1 MSRVEVFDESDLDE
15 ALERFDELTRPEPR
29 LENGAS
35 RVVQQFLAKF
45 AARDWDA
52 MTEMLSHDISTMDRR
67 RVVNAGI
74 RQDRDAEINDFRS
87 AADLDVTNATS
98 DVIAIRGEPLAL
110 IRSQVSR
117 GDVDTEAFHVDLLW
131 LLEIGSNQKIAGW
144 ATFDPDDIDA
154 AIAELDHRYLNG
166 EAAAHAH
173 TWGLV
178 TAAFAAINR
187 HELPEISPDWVNI
200 DHRRGA
206 TFAAGD
212 MTSYI
217 HAVFDDAPDFHV
229 HVAAVHRLSDL
240 GAVVTMTSH
249 GTSTRGFQAEWREIG
264 LLTFDGELLSRCEL
278 FDEADLPDA
287 LARFEELHRPAPR
300 LHNTASEVSD
310 RFLAYFAARD
320 WDAMANMTAD
330 DFASDDRRRVVGAG
344 IQSGRD
350 VDMNNMRA
358 WAEVGITKI
367 ASDVIA
373 IRGQRLFLG
382 RTRFFGREQGP
393 GAFHSEVLGL
403 VELDAEDR
411 MLARVVFDPNDI
423 DAAFEELDA
432 RYLTG
437 EAAAYARTWSLLRA
451 SDAALDRYE
460 MPAHT
465 PDWANVDHRRAT
477 AFEPGGLIAYLR
489 AGWDLADDVKNHILA
504 VHRMTE
510 RGAVVTHLAHGR
522 LRNRS
527 DVEWR
532 EVALVMFEGD
542 LVSRC
547 ELFDEADL
555 PDALARFEE
564 LHRPAPRPQ
573 NVTSRLIELFLAHFA
588 IRDWD
593 AMAELL
599 ADDFYSEDRRRTLN
613 AGIRRGRDAEMANW
627 HATGDVWMSDVSST
641 VIATRG
647 AHLALFRFAFV
658 SQEHEPEAFQAAAL
672 GVVQANDDNQA
683 TASIVFDPND
693 FDAAFEELDARY
705 LAGEAAAHARIWSVI
720 TRAYSRTNR
729 CELPDMTT
737 DSVLIDHRTTVT
749 TEREPLPGYLPSLWE
764 IMPDLSVY
772 IEAVHR
778 LSDRGAVITQVAR
791 GTSQQGFDAEWR
803 AIVVGILDGDLY
815 TRIEAFDDTDLD
827 AALTRFDELSAEVRP
842 K

>member
-1 MSRVEVFDESDLDE
+1 MISRVEVFDESDLDE

-52 MTEMLSHDISTMDRR
+52 MTEMLSHDISTVDRR

-98 DVIAIRGEPLAL
+98 DVIAIRGERLAL

-144 ATFDPDDIDA
+144 ATFDPDDLDA

-166 EAAAHAH
+166 DAAAHAH

-187 HELPEISPDWVNI
+187 HELPWLTPDWVNI

-217 HAVFDDAPDFHV
+217 HDVFDDAPDFHV
-229 HVAAVHRLSDL
+229 DVAAVHRLSDL
-240 GAVVTMTSH
+240 GAVVTMASH

-432 RYLTG
+432 RYLAG

-460 MPAHT
+460 VPAHT

-477 AFEPGGLIAYLR
+477 AFEPVNRPGNPGG
-489 AGWDLADDVKNHILA
+489 
-504 VHRMTE
+504 
-510 RGAVVTHLAHGR
+510 
-522 LRNRS
+522 S
-527 DVEWR
+527 
-532 EVALVMFEGD
+532 
-542 LVSRC
+542 
-547 ELFDEADL
+547 
-555 PDALARFEE
+555 
-564 LHRPAPRPQ
+564 
-573 NVTSRLIELFLAHFA
+573 
-588 IRDWD
+588 
-593 AMAELL
+593 
-599 ADDFYSEDRRRTLN
+599 
-613 AGIRRGRDAEMANW
+613 
-627 HATGDVWMSDVSST
+627 
-641 VIATRG
+641 
-647 AHLALFRFAFV
+647 
-658 SQEHEPEAFQAAAL
+658 
-672 GVVQANDDNQA
+672 
-683 TASIVFDPND
+683 
-693 FDAAFEELDARY
+693 
-705 LAGEAAAHARIWSVI
+705 
-720 TRAYSRTNR
+720 
-729 CELPDMTT
+729 
-737 DSVLIDHRTTVT
+737 
-749 TEREPLPGYLPSLWE
+749 
-764 IMPDLSVY
+764 
-772 IEAVHR
+772 
-778 LSDRGAVITQVAR
+778 
-791 GTSQQGFDAEWR
+791 
-803 AIVVGILDGDLY
+803 
-815 TRIEAFDDTDLD
+815 
-827 AALTRFDELSAEVRP
+827 
-842 K
+842 